1 MLSPAQ
7 PSGPPQSDHSGPS
20 SDDVYRDRSN
30 GRRRTFTLSQD
41 RLIIES
47 KQLLGTEFDAT
58 ILLRDINP
66 LYRTVRVLGPT
77 AGAGVLVVAITV
89 TIAVLL
95 PYVGTPTGPSPNIW
109 KTLTHG
115 PMGIV
120 FGLSVLFAIVNLRNV
135 RRIEH
140 YEFVSSSLR
149 FSIARNGPDRKR
161 FDAFTARL
169 LERIHEAQQRA
180 KAP

>member
-7 PSGPPQSDHSGPS
+7 PSGPPQSDHGGSS
-20 SDDVYRDRSN
+20 SDDVYRDRFK
-30 GRRRTFTLSQD
+30 GRRRTFTLSRD
-41 RLIIES
+41 RLIIDS
-47 KQLLGTEFDAT
+47 KQFLGTEFEAT

-66 LYRTVRVLGPT
+66 LYSTVRLLSPT
-77 AGAGVLVVAITV
+77 VGAGVLVVAITV
-89 TIAVLL
+89 TIAVFL

-115 PMGIV
+115 PMGII
-120 FGLSVLFAIVNLRNV
+120 FGLSVLFAILNLRNV

-140 YEFVSSSLR
+140 YEFASRSIR

-169 LERIHEAQQRA
+169 LERIHEAQRQG

>member
-7 PSGPPQSDHSGPS
+7 PSGPPPSDHSGSS
-20 SDDVYRDRSN
+20 SDDVYRDRFN
-30 GRRRTFTLSQD
+30 GRRRAFTLSGD

-47 KQLLGTEFDAT
+47 KQFLGTESEST

-66 LYRTVRVLGPT
+66 LYSTVRILSPT

-89 TIAVLL
+89 TIAVFL

-135 RRIEH
+135 RRIEL
-140 YEFVSSSLR
+140 YEFASRSMR

-161 FDAFTARL
+161 FDAFVERL
-169 LERIHEAQQRA
+169 LARVQEAQH
-180 KAP
+180 PV